1 LVFLT
6 GFVAAGSRGIGPV
19 VITKEGTQQII
30 LRFGDVINETEPG
43 WSWRIPLVDEVKT
56 YERRLLYLNTEEDV
70 IQTRDQE
77 RMVVDNYAMW
87 KIDDLTAFISSFPR
101 GMQQAEKQMDRVVRA
116 AVREI
121 VARHTLTEVL
131 TDQRSEVMEAIRT
144 RVADSFAGTGV
155 AIHDVRINRTELP
168 PAIEE
173 NVHARMK
180 TDRDRLAR
188 KFRAEGEEQARK
200 IRAAA
205 DRNARVVV
213 ANARGE
219 AQITRGEGD
228 AESSRI
234 YAAAYEKAP
243 EFYAFVRSLEAY
255 RKTIGEG
262 TTLVLSPESE
272 FFQFLDGSRSGADQR
287 QIVSEE
293 LGGAATPRSP

>member
-1 LVFLT
+1 VKRISIVVFAALALVT
-6 GFVAAGSRGIGPV
+6 GFVAAGNLGIGPV

-30 LRFGDVINETEPG
+30 LRFGEVIDETEPG
-43 WSWRIPLVDEVKT
+43 WSWRVPLLDEVKT

-70 IQTRDQE
+70 IQTKDQE
-77 RMVVDNYAMW
+77 RIVVDNYAMW

-101 GMQQAEKQMDRVVRA
+101 GMRQAEKQMDRVVRA
-116 AVREI
+116 GVREI

-131 TDQRSEVMEAIRT
+131 TDRRSEVMEAIRK
-144 RVADSFAGTGV
+144 RVADSFSGTGI

-168 PAIEE
+168 PAIEK

-188 KFRAEGEEQARK
+188 KYRAEGEEQARK

-205 DRNARVVV
+205 DRDATVIV

-219 AQITRGEGD
+219 AQVTRGAGD
-228 AESSRI
+228 AESTRI
-234 YAAAYEKAP
+234 YAAAYGKAP
-243 EFYAFVRSLEAY
+243 EFYAFVRSLAAY

-272 FFQFLDGSRSGADQR
+272 FFEFLDGIGSSADR
-287 QIVSEE
+287 
-293 LGGAATPRSP
+293 R

>member
-1 LVFLT
+1 VRRLWFIVLGFLLVAT
-6 GFVAAGSRGIGPV
+6 GLVVAGSRGFGPV
-19 VITKEGTQQII
+19 VITQEGTQQII
-30 LRFGDVINETEPG
+30 LRFGDVIKETEPG
-43 WSWRIPLVDEVKT
+43 LSWRIPLVDEVKT
-56 YERRLLYLNTEEDV
+56 YERRLLYLNTEADV
-70 IQTRDQE
+70 IQTKDQE
-77 RMVVDNYAMW
+77 RIVVDNYAMW

-116 AVREI
+116 GVREI

-131 TDQRSEVMEAIRT
+131 TDKRSEIMEAIRA
-144 RVADSFAGTGV
+144 RVADSFAGTGI

-168 PAIEE
+168 AAIEK

-188 KFRAEGEEQARK
+188 KYRAEGEEQARK

-205 DRNARVVV
+205 DREATVLV

-228 AESSRI
+228 AESTRI
-234 YAAAYEKAP
+234 YAAAYGKAP

-262 TTLVLSPESE
+262 TTLILSPDSE
-272 FFQFLDGSRSGADQR
+272 FFEFLGGSQAGAD
-287 QIVSEE
+287 
-293 LGGAATPRSP
+293 PR

>member
-1 LVFLT
+1 VKRIWIVVFGLLALLT

-43 WSWRIPLVDEVKT
+43 WSWRVPLLDEVKT

-70 IQTRDQE
+70 IQTKDQE
-77 RMVVDNYAMW
+77 RIVVDNYAMW

-116 AVREI
+116 GVREI

-131 TDQRSEVMEAIRT
+131 TDRRSEVMEAIRK
-144 RVADSFAGTGV
+144 RVADSFLGTGI

-168 PAIEE
+168 PAIEK

-180 TDRDRLAR
+180 TDRNRLAR
-188 KFRAEGEEQARK
+188 KYRAEGEEQARK

-205 DRNARVVV
+205 DRDARVVV

-219 AQITRGEGD
+219 AQVTRGEGD
-228 AESSRI
+228 AESTRI
-234 YAAAYEKAP
+234 YAAAYGKAP

-272 FFQFLDGSRSGADQR
+272 FFEFLDGSDASADR
-287 QIVSEE
+287 
-293 LGGAATPRSP
+293 R

>member
-1 LVFLT
+1 MKRILIVVFVALALVT
-6 GFVAAGSRGIGPV
+6 GFVAAGNLGIGPV

-30 LRFGDVINETEPG
+30 LRFGEVINETEPG
-43 WSWRIPLVDEVKT
+43 WSWRVPLLDEVKT

-70 IQTRDQE
+70 IQTKDQE
-77 RMVVDNYAMW
+77 RIVVDNYAMW

-101 GMQQAEKQMDRVVRA
+101 GMRQAEKQMDRVVRA
-116 AVREI
+116 GVREI

-131 TDQRSEVMEAIRT
+131 TDRRSDVMEAIRK
-144 RVADSFAGTGV
+144 RVADSFSGTGI

-168 PAIEE
+168 PAIEK

-188 KFRAEGEEQARK
+188 KYRAEGEEQARK

-205 DRNARVVV
+205 DRDATVIV

-219 AQITRGEGD
+219 AQVTRGAGD
-228 AESSRI
+228 AESTRI
-234 YAAAYEKAP
+234 YAAAYGKAP
-243 EFYAFVRSLEAY
+243 EFYAFVRSLAAY

-272 FFQFLDGSRSGADQR
+272 FFEFLDGIDSSADR
-287 QIVSEE
+287 
-293 LGGAATPRSP
+293 R

>member
-1 LVFLT
+1 VKRISIIVFGSLLLAV
-6 GFVAAGSRGIGPV
+6 GVVAAGSRGIGPV
-19 VITKEGTQQII
+19 VITREGSQQIV

-43 WSWRIPLVDEVKT
+43 LSWRIPLIDEVKT

-70 IQTRDQE
+70 IQTKDQE
-77 RMVVDNYAMW
+77 RIVVDNYAMW
-87 KIDDLTAFISSFPR
+87 TIDDLTAFVSSFPR
-101 GMQQAEKQMDRVVRA
+101 GRHQAEKQMDRVVRA
-116 AVREI
+116 GVREV

-131 TDQRSEVMEAIRT
+131 TDQRSEIMEAIRT
-144 RVADSFAGTGV
+144 RVADSFLGTGI

-168 PAIEE
+168 PAIEK

-188 KFRAEGEEQARK
+188 KVRAEGEEQARK

-205 DRNARVVV
+205 DREARVVV

-219 AQITRGEGD
+219 AQVTRGEGD
-228 AESSRI
+228 AESARI

-272 FFQFLDGSRSGADQR
+272 FFRFLNASGSSSDRR
-287 QIVSEE
+287 
-293 LGGAATPRSP
+293 